1 MKHIKEEINIMKYL
15 IQYDRGRILSEQK
28 HILLEQNKKDYDN
41 IANQLSTTWSTTLQ
55 KYGLTDTIKFYG
67 TDAQGNLVEDYTTKP
82 TVVSIGLSNAYNT
95 GEDGIFESAYF
106 ACNTQVKFTK
116 PNDKVKIT
124 AYALAT
130 DTTSGLQPYG
140 QRTAYANSTGEKN
153 DAKREVLKKNFDTTT
168 KNIAKQ
174 ICQLIDSL
182 ANGEDVQPKL
192 DAIAETEAKANQ
204 PKTTTTP
211 GKTTTT
217 TPVKT
222 TPTTQTKATS
232 TDISGNPPPFDKP
245 IVEVVRSGNV
255 WKVYAFGS
263 FPVDVTKNNLSKDF
277 IEVFAKKIFEDPVL
291 LKTKGNVGITLA
303 NIRGGASNYNN
314 GPVVPDVYFKGNS
327 WKVAIPMSVNAEDPK
342 YTGDDQKNRDLA
354 LNRAKNLFTQMKT
367 ILPNIATQLSELKT
381 DLQSKNPELKNPKI
395 NVSVEPT
402 YTNYNVFTG
411 DLNDTDR
418 DKTKFPVPGQQV
430 YMDLTIQIEPDKV
443 KSAECMKGLTI
454 KVEHISHNCDK
465 GQYNLFMNGEL
476 IGMSD
481 VSTETLG
488 SKSKPTLSYA
498 APGVTLN
505 KYTNYLLHDQ
515 GVRTDTFKIS
525 AESVQK
531 FLKNSKKGEIKIE
544 GQEWMGGRHAEQPL
558 FTITNAA
565 GTVLLNKWS
574 PTKTTPCPA
583 GTAQGQCPKF
593 TMVVFNPCSD
603 DPSSAILGNDYGTT
617 KTT

>member
-1 MKHIKEEINIMKYL
+1 MKQLNEELNLMKYL
-15 IQYDRGRILSEQK
+15 LSYDRGKILSEQK
-28 HILLEQNKKDYDN
+28 NILSEQTKADYDQ
-41 IANQLSTTWSTTLQ
+41 IANQLSTTWSSTLT
-55 KYGLTDTIKFYG
+55 KYGFNDTIKFYG

-82 TVVSIGLSNAYNT
+82 TVIGITLSSPYNH
-95 GEDGIFESAYF
+95 GEDGIYESAYF

-116 PNDKVKIT
+116 PNDKRKIT
-124 AYALAT
+124 AFALAT
-130 DTTSGLQPYG
+130 DSFSSLQPYG
-140 QRTAYANSTGEKN
+140 QRMVYAELTGEKN
-153 DAKREVLKKNFDTTT
+153 DAKKELLKKNFDTTT
-168 KNIAKQ
+168 RNIAKQ
-174 ICQLIDSL
+174 ICQLIDSVG
-182 ANGEDVQPKL
+182 NGEDVQPKL
-192 DAIAETEAKANQ
+192 DAIAETEKKAEQAKTPVTPAKTAVT
-204 PKTTTTP
+204 PAKTTTKTQP
-211 GKTTTT
+211 LTKTTSSNN
-217 TPVKT
+217 
-222 TPTTQTKATS
+222 Q
-232 TDISGNPPPFDKP
+232 PPFDKP

-303 NIRGGASNYNN
+303 TIRGGASNYND
-314 GPVVPDVYFKGNS
+314 GPVVPDVYFKGKD
-327 WKVAIPMSVNAEDPK
+327 WKVALPMGANPQDPK
-342 YTGDDQKNRDLA
+342 YTGDDETNRTLA
-354 LNRAKNLFTQMKT
+354 LDRAKNLFTQMKI

-395 NVSVEPT
+395 NVSVDPT
-402 YTNYNVFTG
+402 YKNFNVFTG
-411 DLNDTDR
+411 DLNDFDR
-418 DKTKFPVPGQQV
+418 DQTKYPVPGQHV

-454 KVEHISHNCDK
+454 KVEHISHDCDK
-465 GQYNLFMNGEL
+465 GQYNLYMNGEL

-481 VSTETLG
+481 VSTDTLG
-488 SKSKPTLSYA
+488 SRSKPTLAYA

-505 KYTNYLLHDQ
+505 KYTNGALSYD
-515 GVRTDTFKIS
+515 GVRVDTFTIP

-544 GQEWMGGRHAEQPL
+544 GQEWIGGRHAEQPL
-558 FTITNAA
+558 FTVTNAA

-574 PTKTTPCPA
+574 PTKTAACPT
-583 GTAQGQCPKF
+583 GTGEGQCPKF

-617 KTT
+617 KTTQ